1 MLAERA
7 VEIFALLANETRLAI
22 VSQLAQSDVPAL
34 GVCQLS
40 QRVGVARSTAKRQA
54 ERLEEAGLLV
64 QDVSAE
70 TVRWSLDENVFADF
84 LSFQSRRL
92 NFDANPESASQQ
104 GKFKVSVQ
112 LLRSPPRARHTSLA
126 ARLQELDGA
135 HDDATSCQPRR
146 KTSGTALRDRLAQL
160 QSTDLEGSSLFTGSP
175 APTQPSER
183 APESLSHDTAMRP

>member
-1 MLAERA
+1 MFAERA

-112 LLRSPPRARHTSLA
+112 LLRSPPARA
-126 ARLQELDGA
+126 ARPSPPGCRNLMERTMTRLRASRVGKPPEQPCVIA
-135 HDDATSCQPRR
+135 WHSCNRQ
-146 KTSGTALRDRLAQL
+146 T
-160 QSTDLEGSSLFTGSP
+160 
-175 APTQPSER
+175 
-183 APESLSHDTAMRP
+183 